1 MMLLKKWYDA
11 KMKNIENEMPD
22 ITKLAINT
30 ATNAKINEIEN
41 EIPSI
46 TILATTAA
54 PNVKINEVTGEIPYI
69 INLANNTALTAIENK
84 ILSLSYLVKKNWNWK
99 NVTDNNHDKY
109 VTTQEIIKLYQKC
122 LLQHQDKQT

>member
-1 MMLLKKWYDA
+1 
-11 KMKNIENEMPD
+11 MKNIENEMPD

-30 ATNAKINEIEN
+30 ATNAKINKIEN

-69 INLANNTALTAIENK
+69 INLANNTALIAIENK
-84 ILSLSYLVKKNWNWK
+84 ILSLSYLVKKN
-99 NVTDNNHDKY
+99 
-109 VTTQEIIKLYQKC
+109 
-122 LLQHQDKQT
+122 